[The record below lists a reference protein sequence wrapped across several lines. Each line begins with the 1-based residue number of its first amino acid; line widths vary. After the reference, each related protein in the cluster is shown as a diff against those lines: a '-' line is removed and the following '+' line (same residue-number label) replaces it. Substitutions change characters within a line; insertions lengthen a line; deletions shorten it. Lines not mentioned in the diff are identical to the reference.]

1 MPRYKYQ
8 CDKCNIIIT
17 IFHGINETLLDC
29 EECLEKQS
37 MKKLLGIPIVVNSEK
52 NTKDYKVGDL
62 TKQYIEENRKILEQQ
77 KNNSREM
84 KDE

>member
-8 CDKCNIIIT
+8 CDECSIIVT
-17 IFHGINETLLDC
+17 VFHGINETLLDC

-37 MKKLLGIPIVVNSEK
+37 MKKLLGIPIVVK
-52 NTKDYKVGDL
+52 NKKSTDDDNVGSL
-62 TKQYIEENRKILEQQ
+62 TRQYIEENRKILEQQ
-77 KNNSREM
+77 KKESREI